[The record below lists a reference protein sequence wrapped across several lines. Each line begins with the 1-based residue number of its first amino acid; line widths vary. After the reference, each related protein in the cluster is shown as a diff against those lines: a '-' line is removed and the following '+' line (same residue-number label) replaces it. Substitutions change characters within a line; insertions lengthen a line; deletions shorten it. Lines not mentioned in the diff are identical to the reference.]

1 VLTQRCQFLL
11 SQGLAPSTR
20 RVYLSAQRRYIDFC
34 RRDGRLNSDGSF
46 PPADEETLMCFAS
59 LLGDNLTHTSIK
71 VYLSAVRSLHIDHGL
86 SDPFVN
92 CLRLQRLLRGIK
104 RVQGPV
110 SPRRLPITLDHLRAI
125 QHGLDFSRRDHVML
139 WAACCLGFFGFL
151 RAGEFTVNSTFQPS
165 IHMTVAD
172 LQADS
177 LVNPTCFKVHIKCS
191 KTDPFRMG
199 CDIYVGRG
207 EGSVCPIRAL
217 GNFLALRGS
226 SAGPLFT
233 FSDGRPLTRQQL
245 SSTVQSILHS
255 AGYTGSYS
263 GHSFR
268 IGAATTAAARGVPDH
283 LIKTL
288 GRWSSDAYQ
297 IYIRTPVSSIVHISS
312 QLAA

>member
-1 VLTQRCQFLL
+1 MGSRSTITPAPAYDPGSSAGDSTWTGLL
-11 SQGLAPSTR
+11 QERSC
-20 RVYLSAQRRYIDFC
+20 D
-34 RRDGRLNSDGSF
+34 
-46 PPADEETLMCFAS
+46 
-59 LLGDNLTHTSIK
+59 
-71 VYLSAVRSLHIDHGL
+71 AVG
-86 SDPFVN
+86 
-92 CLRLQRLLRGIK
+92 G
-104 RVQGPV
+104 
-110 SPRRLPITLDHLRAI
+110 
-125 QHGLDFSRRDHVML
+125 ML
-139 WAACCLGFFGFL
+139 FGFL
-151 RAGEFTVNSTFQPS
+151 WFLMSWGV
-165 IHMTVAD
+165 D

-177 LVNPTCFKVHIKCS
+177 LVNPSCFKVHIKCS

-207 EGSVCPIRAL
+207 EGLVCPIRAL

-226 SAGPLFT
+226 SEGPLFT

-288 GRWSSDAYQ
+288 GRWSSDAYH
-297 IYIRTPVSSIVHISS
+297 IYIRTPVSSIVHV
-312 QLAA
+312 

>member
-1 VLTQRCQFLL
+1 
-11 SQGLAPSTR
+11 
-20 RVYLSAQRRYIDFC
+20 
-34 RRDGRLNSDGSF
+34 
-46 PPADEETLMCFAS
+46 
-59 LLGDNLTHTSIK
+59 
-71 VYLSAVRSLHIDHGL
+71 
-86 SDPFVN
+86 
-92 CLRLQRLLRGIK
+92 
-104 RVQGPV
+104 
-110 SPRRLPITLDHLRAI
+110 
-125 QHGLDFSRRDHVML
+125 ML

-151 RAGEFTVNSTFQPS
+151 RAGEFTVNSAFQPS

-207 EGSVCPIRAL
+207 EGPVCPIRAL

-226 SAGPLFT
+226 SEGPLFT
-233 FSDGRPLTRQQL
+233 FSDGRPLTLQQL
-245 SSTVQSILHS
+245 SSTVPSILHA

-297 IYIRTPVSSIVHISS
+297 IYIRTPVSSIVHVSR

>member
-1 VLTQRCQFLL
+1 MRF
-11 SQGLAPSTR
+11 G
-20 RVYLSAQRRYIDFC
+20 
-34 RRDGRLNSDGSF
+34 
-46 PPADEETLMCFAS
+46 S
-59 LLGDNLTHTSIK
+59 LLADNLTHASIK

-110 SPRRLPITLDHLRAI
+110 SSRRLPITLDHLRAI
-125 QHGLDFSRRDHVML
+125 QHRLDFSRRDHVML

-151 RAGEFTVNSTFQPS
+151 RAGEFTVNSAFQPS

-207 EGSVCPIRAL
+207 EGPVCPIRAL

-226 SAGPLFT
+226 SEGPLFT

-297 IYIRTPVSSIVHISS
+297 IYIRTPVSSIVHVSR
-312 QLAA
+312 QLVA